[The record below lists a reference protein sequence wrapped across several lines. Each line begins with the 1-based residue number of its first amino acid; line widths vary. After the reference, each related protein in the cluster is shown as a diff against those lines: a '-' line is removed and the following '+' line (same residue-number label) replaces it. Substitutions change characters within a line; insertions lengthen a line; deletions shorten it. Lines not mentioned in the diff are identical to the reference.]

1 MVALASEDLANLEQK
16 PEQLLKELRIL
27 VIPPDPKELNEQR
40 ETIKDLEA
48 KINSRRIKIK
58 ESGSLAEAVLK
69 LSDFF
74 SDADKAAGQYIE
86 NVLINEKES
95 QRVLQEA
102 RSEAERII
110 AEAEKIKAQKIEEG
124 NLYINKVK
132 RIVSEYL
139 EKQKRMK
146 KPVGDEKSEE
156 NQENRSSA
164 VGCSDAG
171 NGVKTS

>member
-1 MVALASEDLANLEQK
+1 MTE
-16 PEQLLKELRIL
+16 KELRHLSRKELLEIL
-27 VIPPDPKELNEQR
+27 IDQTKELNEQR

-48 KINSRRIKIK
+48 KINSRRITIK

-86 NVLINEKES
+86 NVFINEKES

-146 KPVGDEKSEE
+146 KPVGDEKREE

>member
-1 MVALASEDLANLEQK
+1 MTE
-16 PEQLLKELRIL
+16 KELRHLSRKELLEIL
-27 VIPPDPKELNEQR
+27 IDQTKELNEQR

-48 KINSRRIKIK
+48 KINSRRITIK

-139 EKQKRMK
+139 EKQKRLK
-146 KPVGDEKSEE
+146 QPVGDEKREE

-164 VGCSDAG
+164 VGCSNAG

>member
-1 MVALASEDLANLEQK
+1 MTE
-16 PEQLLKELRIL
+16 KELRHLSRKELLEIL
-27 VIPPDPKELNEQR
+27 IDQTKELNEQR

-48 KINSRRIKIK
+48 KINSRRITIK

-146 KPVGDEKSEE
+146 KTVGDEKREE
-156 NQENRSSA
+156 SQKNRSSA